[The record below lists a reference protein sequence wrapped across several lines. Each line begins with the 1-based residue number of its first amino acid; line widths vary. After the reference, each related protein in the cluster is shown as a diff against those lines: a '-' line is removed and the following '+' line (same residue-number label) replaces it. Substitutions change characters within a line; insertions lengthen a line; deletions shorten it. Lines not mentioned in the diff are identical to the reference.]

1 VLDVCFQPKSLFFA
15 SLRDFFLPHYKHGEY
30 VYPKLIPGPFTPAD
44 NRSNDYNIDR
54 VAQGSFSGL
63 DHGVGHPKSLFV
75 MPPYATLRSLR
86 CSREGLRCFFA
97 CHFCHG
103 SHDKHDRMVPSQ
115 TMHITPCGRTF
126 DTSPLPS
133 GAGSLCG

>member
-1 VLDVCFQPKSLFFA
+1 
-15 SLRDFFLPHYKHGEY
+15 
-30 VYPKLIPGPFTPAD
+30 
-44 NRSNDYNIDR
+44 
-54 VAQGSFSGL
+54 
-63 DHGVGHPKSLFV
+63 V

-115 TMHITPCGRTF
+115 TMNI
-126 DTSPLPS
+126 SI
-133 GAGSLCG
+133 